1 VKEPTQVN
9 EPTYREVAAAHLM
22 NDIKA
27 ALAEKGITIS
37 PNEKFNISVDKYFN
51 VTVTG
56 DDKEKAKAIED
67 VLNSPADGK
76 NWGLLL
82 QKKSIEDE
90 MLLKD
95 NKYNI
100 FFPSDEYIAK
110 VNKMLLENYIANA
123 SGGAVSLDDLYLSAD
138 GKIMGLPPELDELI
152 NSMESK
158 YYGKTQQEW
167 EKQISEEYDSQKWL
181 DAESLKREKEWF
193 LYWNSDEPSK
203 EWKDEY
209 YQKPSYMVFDIPNAD
224 EAINAYKAGN
234 KEEYVRIIVDGLMEN
249 AKSVDLKNTL
259 TKFLGNGVNNTPST
273 ATANIVLKNG
283 GLVFG

>member
-1 VKEPTQVN
+1 VK

-138 GKIMGLPPELDELI
+138 GKIMGLPPELDKLI

-167 EKQISEEYDSQKWL
+167 EKQISEEYDSYKKQ
-181 DAESLKREKEWF
+181 DEEWF
-193 LYWNSDEPSK
+193 KKYNTQSSDII
-203 EWKDEY
+203 Y
-209 YQKPSYMVFDIPNAD
+209 DIPKAD
-224 EAINAYKAGN
+224 EALEAYKKGN
-234 KEEYVRIIVDGLMEN
+234 KEEYVRIIVDGLMET

-259 TKFLGNGVNNTPST
+259 TKFLGSGVNNTPGT
-273 ATANIVLKNG
+273 ATANIVLENG
-283 GLVFG
+283 GLVFGYFA